1 MNEKEKFEMVRKM
14 AEVYK
19 AMGDV
24 NRLIIINILASR
36 EVDKV
41 CVTDLAKMLG
51 ITQPAA
57 SQHLKVLRHI
67 GILDA
72 RKEGNYTYYTFNREV
87 MEQLKKNNDYL
98 FQAAFEK
105 CDRTAGECPL

>member
-1 MNEKEKFEMVRKM
+1 MNEKAKLEMVKKM

-41 CVTDLAKMLG
+41 SVTDLAKMLG

-87 MEQLKKNNDYL
+87 MEQLKQNNDYL

-105 CDRTAGECPL
+105 CDRAGCQP